1 MQSQQLMFCIIYCKW
16 SDSATHFVAT
26 IKQIHFWIIKHRI
39 ALAMGFSVFI
49 AQETHPEINTGN
61 GSNALAKS

>member
-1 MQSQQLMFCIIYCKW
+1 
-16 SDSATHFVAT
+16 
-26 IKQIHFWIIKHRI
+26 
-39 ALAMGFSVFI
+39 MGFSVFI